1 MSIKKR
7 GMFITFEGAEG
18 SGKSTQIKRAETFL
32 KEKGHNVVIFRE
44 PGSTRISESIRE
56 IILNKEFTEM
66 SSNTE
71 LLLYLAARAQLVH
84 EKIWPALKSGKTVI
98 CDRFEDST
106 WAYQGYGRGFDL
118 KTIDKVSFE
127 LVRCDMK
134 PDLTILLD
142 IDPEKGMK
150 RGGRHDRMEKQ
161 SIQFHRKVREGFKD
175 IARKNPKRCVMIDA
189 SQPLGAV
196 TQKVKEVL
204 ERVV

>member
-1 MSIKKR
+1 MKKI
-7 GMFITFEGAEG
+7 GKFITFEGAEG
-18 SGKSTQIKRAETFL
+18 SGKSTQIKRAESYL
-32 KEKGHNVVIFRE
+32 KEKGQHVVIFRE
-44 PGSTRISESIRE
+44 PGSTRISEAIRE
-56 IILNKEFTEM
+56 IILNKEFKEM

-84 EKIWPALKSGKTVI
+84 EKIWPALKTGKTVI

-161 SIQFHRKVREGFKD
+161 SLQFHRKVREGFRE

-189 SQPLGAV
+189 SQPLGVV

>member
-1 MSIKKR
+1 MKKR
-7 GMFITFEGAEG
+7 GIFITFEGAEG
-18 SGKSTQIKRAETFL
+18 SGKSTQIKRAEAYL
-32 KEKGHNVVIFRE
+32 KEKGHDVVIFRE

-56 IILNKEFTEM
+56 IILNKEFKEM
-66 SSNTE
+66 SPSTE
-71 LLLYLAARAQLVH
+71 LLLYLAARAQLVN
-84 EKIWPALKSGKTVI
+84 EKIAPALNKGKTVI

-106 WAYQGYGRGFDL
+106 LAYQGYGRGFDL
-118 KTIDKVSFE
+118 KVIDKVSFE
-127 LVRCDMK
+127 LVRCGMK
-134 PDLTILLD
+134 PDLTMLLD

-196 TQKVKEVL
+196 TLQVQEVL
-204 ERVV
+204 KRVV

>member
-1 MSIKKR
+1 MKKL
-7 GMFITFEGAEG
+7 GKFITFEGAEG
-18 SGKSTQIKRAETFL
+18 SGKSTQIKRAESYL
-32 KEKGHNVVIFRE
+32 KEKGHHVVIFRE

-56 IILNKEFTEM
+56 IILNKEFKEM
-66 SSNTE
+66 SPNTE

-84 EKIWPALKSGKTVI
+84 EKIWPAIKSGKTVI

-142 IDPEKGMK
+142 IDPEKGLK

-161 SIQFHRKVREGFKD
+161 SLQFHRKVREGFCD

-196 TQKVKEVL
+196 TEKVREVL